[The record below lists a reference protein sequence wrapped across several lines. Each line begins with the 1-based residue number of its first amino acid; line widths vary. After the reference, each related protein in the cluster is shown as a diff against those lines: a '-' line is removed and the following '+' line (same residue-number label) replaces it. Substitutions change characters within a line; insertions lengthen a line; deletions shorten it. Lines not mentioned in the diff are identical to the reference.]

1 MTTTHA
7 QIEIKTADGTCPTHV
22 MHPTGAGP
30 WPGVLF
36 FMDGIGMRPALVKM
50 AERLAAAGYY
60 VLMPDLFYRGGAYT
74 APDPKK
80 LFADPEM
87 QKAWWPKIGM
97 HASIDKIMRD
107 LPAFFA
113 HFDAQ
118 KSVRNSKKLGAT
130 GYCMGGRLALAAA
143 GHFPERF
150 AATAAYHPGN
160 LANDAPDSPHLLASK
175 IKARVYVGGAMEDQS
190 FSDEQK
196 QRLEQALTAAHVDHV
211 IETYQCRHGW
221 VPSDTP
227 VHDHAGAEK
236 HWSTLTGLFQ
246 QTLR

>member
-50 AERLAAAGYY
+50 AERLASAGYY

-74 APDPKK
+74 APEPKK
-80 LFADPEM
+80 LFTDPELGK
-87 QKAWWPKIGM
+87 QWWGKITSL
-97 HASIDKIMRD
+97 ASVAQIMRD
-107 LPAFFA
+107 VPAFLA

-118 KSVRNSKKLGAT
+118 KSVRNSKQLGAT
-130 GYCMGGRLALAAA
+130 GYCMGGRLALSAA
-143 GHFPERF
+143 GHFPDRF
-150 AATAAYHPGN
+150 AAVGSYHPGN

-175 IKARVYVGGAMEDQS
+175 IKARVYVGAAMDDQS
-190 FSDEQK
+190 FPEEQK

-227 VHDHAGAEK
+227 VHDDAGAEK
-236 HWSTLTGLFQ
+236 HWTTLTGLFQ